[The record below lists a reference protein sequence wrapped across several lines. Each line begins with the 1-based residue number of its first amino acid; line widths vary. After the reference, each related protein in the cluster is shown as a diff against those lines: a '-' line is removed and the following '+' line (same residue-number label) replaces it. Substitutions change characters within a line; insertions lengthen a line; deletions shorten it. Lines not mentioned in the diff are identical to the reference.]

1 MTQALD
7 IVYEK
12 SSCDVRT
19 GIKSPSSFSALK
31 SDSMSELERMVI
43 HVKKPIKWLIIV
55 TRISHI
61 ILIVYA
67 ITLFVI
73 SFYLSRQNITQLV
86 GQSIPQVTAGFG

>member
-31 SDSMSELERMVI
+31 SDSMSEFERMVTQ
-43 HVKKPIKWLIIV
+43 VKKPKKRLLVVI
-55 TRISHI
+55 RISHI

-67 ITLFVI
+67 IILFVI
-73 SFYLSRQNITQLV
+73 SFY
-86 GQSIPQVTAGFG
+86 